1 MRFFC
6 TYKTNFCE
14 QEYMKEK
21 KEASIGVR
29 LTRLQSEYID
39 KIVSEKGLKNR
50 SEALQYLINKAITLG

>member
-1 MRFFC
+1 
-6 TYKTNFCE
+6 
-14 QEYMKEK
+14 MKEK

-39 KIVSEKGLKNR
+39 KIVSEKKLKNR

>member
-1 MRFFC
+1 
-6 TYKTNFCE
+6 
-14 QEYMKEK
+14 MKEK